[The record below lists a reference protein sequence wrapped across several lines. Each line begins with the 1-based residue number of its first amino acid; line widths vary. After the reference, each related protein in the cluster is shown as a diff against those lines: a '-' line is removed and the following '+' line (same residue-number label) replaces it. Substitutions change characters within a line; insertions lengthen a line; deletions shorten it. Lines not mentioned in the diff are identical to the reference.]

1 LRFNARTGF
10 VFGATLVYN
19 LPYSFGN
26 QIFLRATYSRFPK
39 STLSRNQTPNASF
52 ILDNYFNIDEIKLDR
67 MLVSF
72 GLKKVLLLRGSE

>member
-1 LRFNARTGF
+1 M
-10 VFGATLVYN
+10 V
-19 LPYSFGN
+19 
-26 QIFLRATYSRFPK
+26 QIA
-39 STLSRNQTPNASF
+39 NASF